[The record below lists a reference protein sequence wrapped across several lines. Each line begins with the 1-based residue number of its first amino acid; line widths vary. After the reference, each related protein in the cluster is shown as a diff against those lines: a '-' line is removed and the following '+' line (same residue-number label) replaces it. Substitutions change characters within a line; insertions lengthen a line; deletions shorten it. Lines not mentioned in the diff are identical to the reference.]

1 MAPARAIATR
11 EHVEQRLRDTAPGGD
26 PLDAWIARLTPEQP
40 EPLRQHL
47 PARFNRAAVMVPL
60 VERAEGLTVLLTQR
74 ASHLKNHP
82 GQISFPGGKME
93 KHDKDLAHTALRETH
108 EETGVVQNDVS
119 LIRQITN
126 TYIPP
131 SNFLVHTFMGTVPFK
146 PEFKKNHEVEKIL
159 EVSVSELLDERSL
172 TTKKMATSYMK
183 EIDIPCFQLSNHV
196 VWGATAMMLSE
207 IKDLLKSI

>member
-1 MAPARAIATR
+1 MNYSLF
-11 EHVEQRLRDTAPGGD
+11 E
-26 PLDAWIARLTPEQP
+26 
-40 EPLRQHL
+40 QHL
-47 PARFNRAAVMVPL
+47 KQLSEISLGGLSSQLKMIPEGRPVLSWEEISLRKPRSAGVLALFYPDSFNN
-60 VERAEGLTVLLTQR
+60 TTFLLTLR
-74 ASHLKNHP
+74 ASYKGVHAD
-82 GQISFPGGKME
+82 QISFPGGKME
-93 KHDKDLAHTALRETH
+93 KHDKDLAYTALRETH

-131 SNFLVHTFMGTVPFK
+131 SNFLVHTFMGTIPFK